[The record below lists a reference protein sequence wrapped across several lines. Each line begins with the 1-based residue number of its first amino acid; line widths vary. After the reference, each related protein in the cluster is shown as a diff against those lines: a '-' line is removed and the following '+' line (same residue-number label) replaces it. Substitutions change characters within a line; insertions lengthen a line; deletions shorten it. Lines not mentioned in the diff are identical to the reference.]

1 MNPAEALRL
10 SRADTL
16 AKKHGCDGDGVR
28 PGPGDYL
35 FTVEQV
41 AALIDEATAAKDAT
55 IAELRQ
61 AITDETNRRE
71 QEAYRLAESDPPP
84 T

>member
-41 AALIDEATAAKDAT
+41 AALIEEVTAP
-55 IAELRQ
+55 LRQ
-61 AITDETNRRE
+61 QLNDVLRAEERRHD
-71 QEAYRLAESDPPP
+71 Y
-84 T
+84 